1 MKLFKSELEVIVIEE
16 MIDTYKERLKLK
28 ELQSNSRKDL
38 RREIT
43 RLNKIIKNLEDK
55 LQYYKGMTRI
65 RCSKMGMMD
74 LQAYLNLQKQFE
86 KAKNP

>member
-28 ELQSNSRKDL
+28 ELQSNSKKDL

-55 LQYYKGMTRI
+55 LQYYKGMSRS
-65 RCSKMGMMD
+65 RCSQMGMMD

>member
-16 MIDTYKERLKLK
+16 MIDTYKERLK
-28 ELQSNSRKDL
+28 ELQSNSKKDL
-38 RREIT
+38 RREII

-55 LQYYKGMTRI
+55 LQYYKGMSRS
-65 RCSKMGMMD
+65 RCSQMGMMD

>member
-16 MIDTYKERLKLK
+16 MIDTYKDILRLK
-28 ELQSNSRKDL
+28 ELQSNSKKDL
-38 RREIT
+38 RREIV

-55 LQYYKGMTRI
+55 LEYYKGMNRNK
-65 RCSKMGMMD
+65 CSQMGMMD